1 MKIMVVGPTQSGK
14 TCLAVGLANST
25 NDEIVVIPRGD
36 GQYLRER
43 AKEFAE
49 SKWPAGT
56 KERKS
61 LRFVFK
67 WNEKLVDTI
76 IDDYIGESWTSTE
89 FLEDMSKLGEDDGV
103 VLLVNPGFDC
113 PYIDESGKTRIA
125 TDEDKKAKKKI
136 LYAKAFKDDR
146 PFARQWLIDQ
156 EGKYEQII
164 EWLRTKRNGESKGN
178 DLPVVAVVVTA
189 SDRLEPNGDLYDG
202 SEHFNAF
209 LDKVTNRLTGFEHEP
224 FRVSVT
230 GHLEDQNKPTL
241 ASGKENTSYRPFR
254 WVLERLAEREES
266 KAQIKAK
273 ELEEERKRQEESK
286 IKNDQR
292 KLKDRRKR
300 DLIIASVVA
309 AVAGLCIG
317 TFKWVDAV
325 RDQEDI
331 ATWTSAIV
339 NSLGKTSLRGGD
351 IKKAADN
358 LNRLRTHN
366 GFHAAEAVKAAD
378 KWEPEIWKKQEA
390 LISLSILEISDSQG
404 GKGGVKDVAEVD
416 DLFSAFKPTMAN
428 VVSEYDK
435 VHANW
440 ERQKVDL
447 EKLHNEYEFSENVEK
462 PLRAAEMFHGRYAMD
477 KLYPITDTIRGL
489 KPSTE
494 RLNLAKEELA
504 RKVDGRIEDEWRNFA
519 IRGFE
524 KTASTNATT
533 KAVVDFQARLDDWTP
548 VSSLGDTAKSNLVA
562 FVSTNVPVWRT
573 AYETTSFSS
582 KVDAAIKSGSLESLA
597 TLHPS
602 RVATNEYLTA
612 RFVEAQWEER
622 AKPVFERA
630 YTAYLDGIVTKSFV
644 GRGRPALVDDDKN
657 DIKSRATTV
666 GAPFDLGGALKYVEE
681 HFKAKSEM
689 WESEKRKVCN
699 EWIKAKIRPDR
710 LRTGMNGLFDEYIN
724 DARTIVDPQKGKYN
738 PFFIEVVGSAVY
750 REVEKWFESD
760 VAAFKKELSPAEGV
774 SLWLDDS
781 NFEVRYKGLVNTFEG
796 FKKTCRSINK
806 DKSPPVGTWAHRFA
820 ELCVTKGGIENGGVN
835 KVFGQRIVAKRLDA
849 LIDYQK
855 KFPVNYKCTAF
866 AAWFEVESFEGS
878 GRPMESSDEM
888 SNPLLISLI
897 DSDGEN
903 APKNETTSIGKDFE
917 GEFKTIWSER
927 KILEAGLFQR
937 TKFVV
942 KATDYNGNHIKKTS
956 DIAKVFSFVDKQ
968 RTLELD
974 GQLHIGRFTG
984 VKDADIKVR
993 LSVDISGETPFSL
1006 LEQAKREI
1014 REHGEAK

>member
-67 WNEKLVDTI
+67 WNEKPDDTI

-89 FLEDMSKLGEDDGV
+89 FLEDMSKLGKDDGV

-113 PYIDESGKTRIA
+113 PYIDESGKTRMA

-136 LYAKAFKDDR
+136 LYANAFKDNR

-209 LDKVTNRLTGFEHEP
+209 LDKVTNRLTGFEHET

-254 WVLERLAEREES
+254 WVLEKLAERKEE
-266 KAQIKAK
+266 
-273 ELEEERKRQEESK
+273 K
-286 IKNDQR
+286 IKGDQR
-292 KLKDRRKR
+292 ELKNWRKSV
-300 DLIIASVVA
+300 LIIASAVA
-309 AVAGLCIG
+309 AFAGLCIG

-339 NSLGKTSLRGGD
+339 NSLGKTSLRCGD

-358 LNRLRTHN
+358 LNCLRTHN
-366 GFHAAEAVKAAD
+366 GFHAAEAVRAAD
-378 KWEPEIWKKQEA
+378 KWEPEIWKKQES
-390 LISLSILEISDSQG
+390 LISQSILEMSGSQG
-404 GKGGVKDVAEVD
+404 SKGGVKDVAEVD

-428 VVSEYDK
+428 VVAEYDK
-435 VHANW
+435 VYANW
-440 ERQKVDL
+440 ELKKVEL
-447 EKLHNEYEFSENVEK
+447 EELHNEHEFRENVER
-462 PLRAAEMFHGRYAMD
+462 PLRAAEMFHGRSAMD
-477 KLYPITDTIRGL
+477 KLYPITDTISRL

-548 VSSLGDTAKSNLVA
+548 VSSSGVVAKSNLVA
-562 FVSTNVPVWRT
+562 FVSAKVPAWRT
-573 AYETTSFSS
+573 QYEKTKFISEADKAVKANSMEEMAKFYP
-582 KVDAAIKSGSLESLA
+582 G
-597 TLHPS
+597 
-602 RVATNEYLTA
+602 RVATNEFLA
-612 RFVEAQWEER
+612 VEFAEKQWNDR
-622 AKPVFERA
+622 IKPVFERE
-630 YTAYLDGIVTKSFV
+630 YKVYLDGIVVKSSN
-644 GRGRPALVDDDKN
+644 GRDRPTIADDKKN
-657 DIKSRATTV
+657 DIKRRATIV
-666 GAPFDLGGALKYVEE
+666 GAPFDEDDALKYVEE
-681 HFKAKSEM
+681 RVAAKSDN
-689 WESEKRKVCN
+689 WETAKREECEK
-699 EWIKAKIRPDR
+699 WIREKIRPGR
-710 LRTGMNGLFDEYIN
+710 SRTDSKGLWSEYEK
-724 DARTIVDPQKGKYN
+724 DAKDPIRQTNPLFVEIVGA
-738 PFFIEVVGSAVY
+738 AVY

-781 NFEVRYKGLVNTFEG
+781 NFEVRYKGLVNTFEE
-796 FKKTCRSINK
+796 FKKTCRRINE
-806 DKSPPVGTWAHRFA
+806 DRNPPAGTWARRFA

-835 KVFGQRIVAKRLDA
+835 KVFGQRIVAKQLDA
-849 LIDYQK
+849 QIDYQK
-855 KFPVNYKCTAF
+855 NYPVNYKCTAF
-866 AAWFEVESFEGS
+866 AAWFEVESFESKGT
-878 GRPMESSDEM
+878 PMKGDDNLP
-888 SNPLLISLI
+888 NPQLISLI
-897 DSDGEN
+897 DADGEN
-903 APKNETTSIGKDFE
+903 APKNETTSISKEFD
-917 GEFKTIWSER
+917 GEFKTIWSDE

-956 DIAKVFSFVDKQ
+956 DIKKVISFVDKQ

-1014 REHGEAK
+1014 RERGDAK